1 VKNKTLST
9 CAEEAAR
16 AELNLNMPE
25 IFDSKGIDNSLDN
38 KRFFIYAKKICPRRS
53 LDALRLQKHLV
64 ENNWRPVSDPHKA
77 NFIFVYSCGCFN
89 YYEKLSIFTIE
100 KALENKSAKVIVTG
114 CLPKINPES
123 LDKYKTAYI
132 TSPEELKAV
141 ASIPDN
147 FSYSELNDSSVAQ
160 DIHDLHHG
168 SFLKRLTTKKIINF
182 VRYSARR
189 LHYWSQ
195 RQNYAQ
201 DVFFSKSTYRLEI
214 AKGCLGDCSYCA
226 IRIGMPKFK
235 SRPEEQIVEEF
246 RFGLKDNYKT
256 FALMAGDIGC
266 YGFDINTNLSSLL
279 SKLFAV
285 SGDYKILLWDLN
297 VRWFV
302 KHNLEMR
309 SVLKTNFKK
318 VERIIMPIESGSNRI
333 LKLMN
338 RHYEIE
344 EVKNCILNLQKS
356 IPEIVLETH
365 ILVGFPGE
373 TDEDFSKSLDLIREI
388 DFHDIS
394 IFTYED
400 RPGTATSNMLNK
412 VPEEVIK
419 RRKKILREEFKCKN
433 KRAHY

>member
-1 VKNKTLST
+1 
-9 CAEEAAR
+9 
-16 AELNLNMPE
+16 
-25 IFDSKGIDNSLDN
+25 
-38 KRFFIYAKKICPRRS
+38 
-53 LDALRLQKHLV
+53 
-64 ENNWRPVSDPHKA
+64 
-77 NFIFVYSCGCFN
+77 
-89 YYEKLSIFTIE
+89 
-100 KALENKSAKVIVTG
+100 
-114 CLPKINPES
+114 
-123 LDKYKTAYI
+123 
-132 TSPEELKAV
+132 
-141 ASIPDN
+141 
-147 FSYSELNDSSVAQ
+147 
-160 DIHDLHHG
+160 
-168 SFLKRLTTKKIINF
+168 
-182 VRYSARR
+182 
-189 LHYWSQ
+189 
-195 RQNYAQ
+195 
-201 DVFFSKSTYRLEI
+201 
-214 AKGCLGDCSYCA
+214 
-226 IRIGMPKFK
+226 MPKFK
-235 SRPEEQIVEEF
+235 SRPEEHIVEEF
-246 RFGLKDNYKT
+246 QSGLKDNYKT

-302 KHNLEMR
+302 KHNLEIL

-344 EVKNCILNLQKS
+344 EVKNCILNLQNS

-400 RPGTATSNMLNK
+400 RPGTVASKIPNK
-412 VPEEVIK
+412 VPEDVIK
-419 RRKKILREEFKCKN
+419 RRKKILREEFKRKN
-433 KRAHY
+433 KRVHY